1 MAARF
6 TYSKWDGTQ
15 KGFDLDAESIL
26 QELTDELLYHG
37 DLNSALRQL
46 MRDGMTDKDGNR
58 IEGLRDMMERIRQRR
73 EEIEDSGDLGGVYSE
88 IADALKDILD
98 EERLTIEN
106 DLRQAENSGD
116 ERRAENARNSAMER
130 NFRLDMMPDD
140 LAGKV
145 RELQAHDFESAEA
158 QQRFEQLMD
167 KLRQQLME
175 KQFNQ
180 ISDAMKNMSP
190 EDMAR
195 MKEMMKALNEM
206 IQRHNN
212 GEDEKFEEFME
223 KFGDF
228 FPENPQT
235 FEELME
241 QLARQMQAAQDML
254 NSMTPEKRQQLQEL
268 SSMLLDD
275 MELQNEMAQLS
286 ANMQAM
292 FPGLGQGEGYEMQ
305 GENPMGFEQAMQ
317 TMKDLADLDRLEDLM
332 NNPASP
338 QQLAEADMDRVRD
351 LLGDEVARSMDKLS
365 KLVKEIDRKS
375 TRLNSSH

>member
-1 MAARF
+1 MC
-6 TYSKWDGTQ
+6 S
-15 KGFDLDAESIL
+15 S
-26 QELTDELLYHG
+26 
-37 DLNSALRQL
+37 DLN
-46 MRDGMTDKDGNR
+46 
-58 IEGLRDMMERIRQRR
+58 
-73 EEIEDSGDLGGVYSE
+73 GVFQE
-88 IADALKDILD
+88 IADALDDILD
-98 EERLTIEN
+98 EERHAVDQSVL
-106 DLRQAENSGD
+106 DAEKSGD
-116 ERRAENARNSAMER
+116 ERRIDNARNAAMER

-145 RELQAHDFESAEA
+145 RELQAYDFESAEA

-254 NSMTPEKRQQLQEL
+254 NSMTPEQRQQCALERLFKRPAQGGEAPL
-268 SSMLLDD
+268 TLL
-275 MELQNEMAQLS
+275 A
-286 ANMQAM
+286 
-292 FPGLGQGEGYEMQ
+292 GLVVEFQKNHPEFL
-305 GENPMGFEQAMQ
+305 PA
-317 TMKDLADLDRLEDLM
+317 LA
-332 NNPASP
+332 S
-338 QQLAEADMDRVRD
+338 
-351 LLGDEVARSMDKLS
+351 
-365 KLVKEIDRKS
+365 
-375 TRLNSSH
+375 